1 MKSMKRAAIM
11 YMLPG
16 LIGTLLF
23 YIIPFIGGLYYA
35 VHSDTFPPQFV
46 GGANFLDLIGNVM
59 FRSALRNTLKI
70 SLLCAPLAVL
80 LALLLSCYL
89 SRKVRGG
96 SWIRAIL
103 LFPYIL
109 PTAAVVAI
117 WKVFFG
123 YNSSISSIIS
133 SILGYH
139 IDLIQGSMQIIPT
152 IILYVWRNTGFFTV
166 ILVAAMQ
173 VIPEELYEYTDVEGA
188 TILQKHIKITIPLI
202 MPSILIVLLFAWTG
216 SLKVFK
222 EVYALSGGYPSTD
235 MYTLQH
241 FINNH
246 LSKLNYS
253 VVTSSAYTF
262 TLILLVIFAI
272 LFWFENRSQESI
284 GR

>member
-70 SLLCAPLAVL
+70 SLLCAPF
-80 LALLLSCYL
+80 ALLLSCYL

-96 SWIRAIL
+96 SWIRAVL